1 MDVLFISFILVL
13 MLVVVF
19 CVYQQY
25 KIMIRAEDLASHN
38 KTIDEYADKLRQRVK
53 EAKNKP

>member
-1 MDVLFISFILVL
+1 